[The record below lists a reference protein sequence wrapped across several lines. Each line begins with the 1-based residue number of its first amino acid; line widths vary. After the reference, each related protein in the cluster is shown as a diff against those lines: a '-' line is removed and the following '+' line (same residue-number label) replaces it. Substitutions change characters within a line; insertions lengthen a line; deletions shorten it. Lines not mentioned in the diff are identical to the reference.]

1 VTEAARGQGTRGE
14 FVSRLAEAI
23 SSVTTTHPLRVAI
36 DGPPASGKT
45 TLADELAVVLR
56 AQGRDVIR
64 ATIDD
69 FLVNRAQRYRR
80 GRYSPEGCY
89 FDAHDRAALCR
100 VLLDPLGPAGDRRF
114 QHAVFDSDTDTPSSP
129 PTSTAPAD
137 AVLLF
142 DGVFLLRPEL
152 IDQWD
157 LRIFVSVP
165 LEQTVDR
172 ATRRGTTPAGSTADT
187 ADIERSWRDRYIP
200 AQQLYFAKDRPT
212 DHADIIVY
220 NDRLHRPTWEVRP
233 HSSIHRV

>member
-1 VTEAARGQGTRGE
+1 VTEAANDQGTRGE
-14 FVSRLAEAI
+14 FLSRLAEAI
-23 SSVTTTHPLRVAI
+23 SSVTTAHPLRVAI

-69 FLVNRAQRYRR
+69 FLVDRAQRYRR
-80 GRYSPEGCY
+80 GRYSAED

-100 VLLDPLGPAGDRRF
+100 VLLDPLGPDGDRLF
-114 QHAVFDSDTDTPSSP
+114 QHAVFDNNTDTPSSP
-129 PTSTAPAD
+129 PASTAPAD

-152 IDQWD
+152 IDRWD

-165 LEQTVDR
+165 FEQTVDR
-172 ATRRGTTPAGSTADT
+172 ARDRGTALAGSIADP
-187 ADIERSWRDRYIP
+187 ADIERSWRNRYIP
-200 AQQLYFAKDRPT
+200 AQQLYFAIARPT

-220 NDRLHRPTWEVRP
+220 NDQLHRPTWEVRP
-233 HSSIHRV
+233 NSSIHRI